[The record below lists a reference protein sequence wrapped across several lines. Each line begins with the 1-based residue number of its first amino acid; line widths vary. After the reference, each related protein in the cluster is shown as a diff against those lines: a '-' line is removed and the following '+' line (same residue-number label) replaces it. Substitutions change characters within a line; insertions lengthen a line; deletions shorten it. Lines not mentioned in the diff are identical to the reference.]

1 MEFIEQDRKMM
12 MLLDVFDDFGQ
23 MDKNNDSMLDLE
35 EFKIPFPQYSW
46 FEIFPVKFLEYV
58 QLIIAIT
65 LVVLIFIDFYYGI
78 LLNI

>member
-35 EFKIPFPQYSW
+35 EFKIPFDKMSDKSVVVSVFQK
-46 FEIFPVKFLEYV
+46 FDQVKEFRCHYNY
-58 QLIIAIT
+58 IIAI
-65 LVVLIFIDFYYGI
+65 
-78 LLNI
+78 